1 MAARGI
7 LSKGNPQTHTHI
19 PISLPLKCRSRKVDW
34 SVLRPVFFAQG
45 LAHIASLSSRARIP
59 LPLTTLC
66 ALPFSFRRPRFVL
79 SSHLCTLRISC
90 VRRDGSSWLQQFCLY
105 ADWCGNERLL
115 LEFCP
120 PASVEIHSLKT
131 GPTPENLSPW
141 LKTYRNT
148 TAWLASLPLALIE

>member
-1 MAARGI
+1 M
-7 LSKGNPQTHTHI
+7 
-19 PISLPLKCRSRKVDW
+19 
-34 SVLRPVFFAQG
+34 PVSEGRLVCTETRIFAQG

-79 SSHLCTLRISC
+79 SSHLGTLRISC

-105 ADWCGNERLL
+105 ADWCGNERFL

-141 LKTYRNT
+141 LKTYKNT
-148 TAWLASLPLALIE
+148 TAWLASLRLALISKDLRSSTKVAAEETGLQSLLWLI